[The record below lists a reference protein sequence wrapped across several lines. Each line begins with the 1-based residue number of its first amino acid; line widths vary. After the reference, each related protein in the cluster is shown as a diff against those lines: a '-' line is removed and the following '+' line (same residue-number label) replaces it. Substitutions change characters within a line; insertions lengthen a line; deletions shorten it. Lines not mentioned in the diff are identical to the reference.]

1 MRTQG
6 VHYVPE
12 RRSYRCK
19 SPAYRYQ
26 CHLEFL
32 TRKLICIVVDVYLC
46 LLFRLRILADPTS
59 FEEPLLDTT
68 ITVILDEQGNLIQV
82 TQLGVETSGH
92 GDTLTKCIAAAKI
105 RRSFL
110 AKNRL
115 YDP

>member
-1 MRTQG
+1 MTRTQG
-6 VHYVPE
+6 EHYVLE

-19 SPAYRYQ
+19 SAAHRYQ

-32 TRKLICIVVDVYLC
+32 TRELICTLVDVYLC

-68 ITVILDEQGNLIQV
+68 VTVILDEQGDLIQV
-82 TQLGVETSGH
+82 THLGVGGQ
-92 GDTLTKCIAAAKI
+92 GDTLTECIAAAKI

-110 AKNRL
+110 AKIRL